1 MLNGLA
7 RSRDRTLS
15 SVYALHML
23 SRYVPG
29 LLYGLPA
36 ARLGVGCFPFV
47 ALQYHVR
54 DALSITNLRNSVEN
68 AKFVEYQQTRT

>member
-1 MLNGLA
+1 MLDGLA

-15 SVYALHML
+15 SVYALL
-23 SRYVPG
+23 CCQGAFPI
-29 LLYGLPA
+29 LYGVRA
-36 ARLGVGCFPFV
+36 ARFGVCCFPFV

-68 AKFVEYQQTRT
+68 AIFVQCLQTRT